1 MKKLVLALLFPV
13 SVELQQ
19 SPPGGPVK
27 QSAINDLLTGNGGLT
42 YLTRSQ
48 IADHVHYGVPPLIRY
63 WCGGVPVL
71 LATEPSKTT

>member
-1 MKKLVLALLFPV
+1 MKKLVLLVLGLLFPV

-48 IADHVHYGVPPLIRY
+48 IADHVFIMGSP
-63 WCGGVPVL
+63 
-71 LATEPSKTT
+71 AA